1 MSNSVVIKGNKHGI
15 VVVLDDKTEINTL
28 LGEIK
33 EKFASSSKFFGSAD
47 MAISFE
53 GRRLSSQEEVE
64 ILDIISEVTQL
75 NIICVIDQNEENDV
89 RFVNA
94 MKMQQQ
100 QQQQQQMQQQNVAP
114 KEQSEVQFY
123 KGTLRSGQVLEA
135 ESSIIVLGD
144 VNPGGRIIAKGNV
157 IVLGSLRGNVFAG
170 ANGNENAFVV
180 ALEMNPMQIKIGDV
194 IARSSD
200 AETKR
205 QKKNNVQPKIA
216 FVDDGNIYIENLD
229 QDVLEDIKI
238 NN

>member
-15 VVVLDDKTEINTL
+15 VVVLDEKTDFEDLKSVIR
-28 LGEIK
+28 
-33 EKFASSSKFFGSAD
+33 EKFEVSSKFFGNAN
-47 MAISFE
+47 MAVSFE
-53 GRRLSSQEEVE
+53 GRKLSNEEQRE
-64 ILDIISEVTQL
+64 ILDIISEASEL
-75 NIICVIDQNEENDV
+75 NIVCVMDNDEVADQQ
-89 RFVNA
+89 FQNA
-94 MKMQQQ
+94 I
-100 QQQQQQMQQQNVAP
+100 
-114 KEQSEVQFY
+114 EQKLKSNNSTLEGQFY

-170 ANGNENAFVV
+170 ANGNEDAFVV

-200 AETKR
+200 GTAPKV
-205 QKKNNVQPKIA
+205 KNKNKNKNKGVEPKIS
-216 FVDDGNIYIENLD
+216 FVEDGNIYIENLD
-229 QDVLEDIKI
+229 QDILEDIRI

>member
-15 VVVLDDKTEINTL
+15 VVVLDEKTDFEDLKSVIR
-28 LGEIK
+28 
-33 EKFASSSKFFGSAD
+33 EKFEVSSKFFGNAN
-47 MAISFE
+47 MAVSFE
-53 GRRLSSQEEVE
+53 GRKLSNEEQRE
-64 ILDIISEVTQL
+64 ILDIISEASEL
-75 NIICVIDQNEENDV
+75 NIVCVMDNDEVADQQ
-89 RFVNA
+89 FQNA
-94 MKMQQQ
+94 I
-100 QQQQQQMQQQNVAP
+100 
-114 KEQSEVQFY
+114 EQKLKSNNSNSEGQFY

-170 ANGNENAFVV
+170 ANGNEDAFVV

-200 AETKR
+200 GTAPKV
-205 QKKNNVQPKIA
+205 KNKNKNKNKGVEPKIS
-216 FVDDGNIYIENLD
+216 FVEDGNIYIENLD
-229 QDVLEDIKI
+229 QDILEDIRI